1 MSLQIRKNIINETKV
16 RNTVIRNFFAK
27 FKFKAANENVSK
39 AKAKKAVELSVNFAI
54 ERKAIF
60 FIELP

>member
-27 FKFKAANENVSK
+27 FKFKAANENVSN
-39 AKAKKAVELSVNFAI
+39 AKAKNAVELSVNFAVK
-54 ERKAIF
+54 E
-60 FIELP
+60 